1 MKLNHALLMCEN
13 ITAMEDFFIRIIGFE
28 NGPRPP
34 FPFAGSWLYSDG
46 QPLIHLVGKTP
57 FSSQEPSQEQSQQA
71 YLRTVEKDTEAK
83 ANGIIDHLAFQGGC
97 YRTLIRR
104 LDEQQATYFERTI
117 PLSNEHQVFVIGPE
131 QIKLEILFNQDRS
144 SLN

>member
-57 FSSQEPSQEQSQQA
+57 SLHKSRHKSNHNRLICEQ
-71 YLRTVEKDTEAK
+71 
-83 ANGIIDHLAFQGGC
+83 
-97 YRTLIRR
+97 
-104 LDEQQATYFERTI
+104 
-117 PLSNEHQVFVIGPE
+117 
-131 QIKLEILFNQDRS
+131 
-144 SLN
+144 